1 MCDAQRHHGEFWPR
15 ARLLVRRPTLTS
27 AKRRS
32 SESTAVPAVLTILS
46 RHVLCQMRVLSDEI
60 DVYAAVYERAKTQ
73 GEGGLCRLV
82 HRPVV
87 GVQEGDTHFIKC
99 RVFAR
104 RANKAEVSEV
114 LQHELGVIG
123 LRDVTSPVE
132 RIKQL
137 NIRYIQATL
146 QLGMAGREEE
156 ESQTQV
162 NERLHPS
169 LVNLVTASRFSGP
182 HPFPHSFVVR
192 LRSHGQT

>member
-1 MCDAQRHHGEFWPR
+1 M
-15 ARLLVRRPTLTS
+15 LVRRPTLTS

-32 SESTAVPAVLTILS
+32 SESTAVLAVLTILS
-46 RHVLCQMRVLSDEI
+46 RHVLSQMRVLSDE
-60 DVYAAVYERAKTQ
+60 VGLCHVESERAKQTQ
-73 GEGGLCRLV
+73 GKGGLRRLV

-87 GVQEGDTHFIKC
+87 GVQKGDAHFIKC

-114 LQHELGVIG
+114 LQHELGAIG

-137 NIRYIQATL
+137 RIRYIQATL

-169 LVNLVTASRFSGP
+169 LVNLATASRFSGP
-182 HPFPHSFVVR
+182 HPFPHIFVVR